1 MPMIFLSFE
10 TLSSSVVKSLSF
22 GNFLSLGI
30 GMLISL
36 KPYILSS
43 FYMLTFISNV
53 YLKHFSLHVLDH
65 PCFLMI
71 HERSFYF
78 CTSVVTSLF
87 PCNFLRLWIFTS
99 TLLLEPYLSY
109 PWLFPLHCHSTSLS
123 LIRSFVML
131 SLISSLPLS
140 SLHILSLIH
149 IWRCRR
155 AI

>member
-1 MPMIFLSFE
+1 MPPNHNLLVFLGFLPLLSRKSSPLLLTCSYPFNTLVSNTCLSIIYLNILVYMTMTFLSFE
-10 TLSSSVVKSLSF
+10 TLSFYVVKSLSF

-78 CTSVVTSLF
+78 AH
-87 PCNFLRLWIFTS
+87 
-99 TLLLEPYLSY
+99 
-109 PWLFPLHCHSTSLS
+109 PW
-123 LIRSFVML
+123 
-131 SLISSLPLS
+131 
-140 SLHILSLIH
+140 
-149 IWRCRR
+149 
-155 AI
+155 

>member
-1 MPMIFLSFE
+1 MTMTFLSFE
-10 TLSSSVVKSLSF
+10 TLSFSIVKSLSF

-53 YLKHFSLHVLDH
+53 YLKHLSLDVLDH

-78 CTSVVTSLF
+78 AH
-87 PCNFLRLWIFTS
+87 
-99 TLLLEPYLSY
+99 
-109 PWLFPLHCHSTSLS
+109 PW
-123 LIRSFVML
+123 
-131 SLISSLPLS
+131 
-140 SLHILSLIH
+140 
-149 IWRCRR
+149 
-155 AI
+155 